1 MVNDE
6 RARLAARLKEYRRL
20 IGLTQQEVADK
31 LNKPQT
37 TISAWERGVTMPDAN
52 QLPEIADV
60 LGVSFLDL
68 CGVPDAQSNDKRLID
83 AYHKADDITQRN
95 VRLLLGLERSGYV
108 DK

>member
-20 IGLTQQEVADK
+20 IGLSQQQVADK
-31 LNKPQT
+31 LHKPQT
-37 TISAWERGVTMPDAN
+37 TISAWERGVAMPDAN

-68 CGVPDAQSNDKRLID
+68 CGVPDAHSNDKKLID
-83 AYHKADDITQRN
+83 AYHRADETTQRN
-95 VRLLLGLERSGYV
+95 VRLLLGLEGSSYV